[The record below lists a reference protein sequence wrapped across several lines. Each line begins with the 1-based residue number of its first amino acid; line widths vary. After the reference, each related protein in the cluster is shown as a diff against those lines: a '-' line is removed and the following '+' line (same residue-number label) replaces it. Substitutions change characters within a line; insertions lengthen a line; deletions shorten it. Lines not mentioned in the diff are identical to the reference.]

1 MLALSFSFF
10 IFFLPSFFALLF
22 PSRFLRCLPR
32 HDFYS
37 PPATSSSSPP
47 PPSTTAVEVPE
58 SYGRMRSSKGKDK
71 NGNDRTK
78 QSKEKTK
85 FTKGNIFPL
94 SFFGLFISR
103 LFVDKWL
110 VTCSHWFFCSYC
122 CVAVYDFIRVLN
134 ILFLFRLFFYSPPVT
149 FQLFFVLLPV
159 FQQSG

>member
-47 PPSTTAVEVPE
+47 ASTSAVEVPE

-78 QSKEKTK
+78 QSKEIQRQL
-85 FTKGNIFPL
+85 FR
-94 SFFGLFISR
+94 FFGLFHVRFTNDLSLLAIDFSVLISPL
-103 LFVDKWL
+103 LFHS
-110 VTCSHWFFCSYC
+110 CSKYSVVVSFIFFC
-122 CVAVYDFIRVLN
+122 
-134 ILFLFRLFFYSPPVT
+134 
-149 FQLFFVLLPV
+149 
-159 FQQSG
+159 